1 MIPFSENI
9 VDKYKRDCNIS
20 ENIVYNRFILKMEL
34 LYNIFKI
41 TIY

>member
-1 MIPFSENI
+1 MFPFSENI

-20 ENIVYNRFILKMEL
+20 ENRFILKMEL